1 MAGGRPTKYNDEMQ
15 AKADAYVDGGFEDCG
30 DVVPIAA
37 GLSCELRVNTDTLY
51 EWARVNPRFSETMKR
66 LMKTQER
73 LLVAKGLTS
82 TTNTVITK
90 LLLSNHGYSEKTQ
103 TDLISTDGSM
113 KPTVIEIVAAKGGD
127 DA

>member
-30 DVVPIAA
+30 DIVPITA